1 MPVEILKEKWTG
13 RVNEL
18 KIGATKEEGGTR
30 TSTVKIGGESTLPF
44 LHFEGEMINK
54 PVIAIEVLD
63 YKQDDFPEQLIKFYD
78 GVLDNPAKW
87 AKKCVDEYKAELIF
101 FRLQSSHPDYGNTS
115 AKECADKLK
124 SVLDSVGVPVIV
136 CGSGNA
142 EKDNIILP
150 ACTQVAKGEQLLFGK
165 ATQENYKT
173 LVASC
178 LADGHNIISEA
189 PIDVN
194 IQKQVNI
201 LISEMGLNAER
212 VVMDPTTGALGYGLE
227 YTYSVMER
235 IRLAALSGDK
245 MLSQPFICLIGQ
257 EVWKIKEAKATEE
270 QQPAWG
276 SEEKRGSFWEMTTSL
291 SLLMSGADILV
302 MRHPEAVSI
311 VKLQIDKL
319 MSKKKEG

>member
-13 RVNEL
+13 KINEL

-30 TSTVKIGGESTLPF
+30 TSTVKIGGETTLPF
-44 LHFEGEMINK
+44 LHFEGEIPNK
-54 PVIAIEVLD
+54 PVIAMEVLD
-63 YKQDDFPEQLIKFYD
+63 YEPTDFPVSLSKFYD
-78 GVLDNPAKW
+78 GVMNNPAKW

-124 SVLDSVGVPVIV
+124 SILDSVGVPIIV

-142 EKDNIILP
+142 ETDNNVLP
-150 ACTQVAKGEQLLFGK
+150 VCTQVAKGEKLLFGV

-173 LVASC
+173 LTASC
-178 LADGHNIISEA
+178 LADGHSIIAQA

-201 LISEMGLNAER
+201 LISEMGLSPER
-212 VVMDPTTGALGYGLE
+212 IVMDPTTGGLGYGLE

-235 IRLAALSGDK
+235 IRLAALSSDK
-245 MLSQPFICLIGQ
+245 MLAQAFICLVGQ
-257 EVWKIKEAKATEE
+257 EVWKAKESKALESS
-270 QQPAWG
+270 QPTWG
-276 SEEKRGSFWEMTTSL
+276 SEEKRGAMWEITTAMA
-291 SLLMSGADILV
+291 LLMAGADILV
-302 MRHPEAVSI
+302 MRHPEAVVV
-311 VKLQIDKL
+311 VKSQIDKL
-319 MSKKKEG
+319 MKKEG